1 MADGR
6 AHVLV
11 VPYSTT
17 GHTNPL
23 FQFAKNLASRGLIVT
38 FVSLNFDHPKI
49 LQAKDSIL
57 RLGFDVRLESIPD
70 EIPRDVAIDAAHIND
85 FLFKHVHDHMRGS
98 GLEELIQRLNANGD
112 DVSSIIYDSFMPWV
126 PRIARKFNIPHAF
139 FWTQSASVFNIYYHF
154 KHVFLPPRYPTG
166 LGSFSQDL
174 DNIADASWVLVNS
187 FYELEP
193 ETIDYLQTFLP
204 ILPIGPSIPSA
215 FLDRRCP
222 EDTKVGA
229 NLWKDADCLEWL
241 DSKAPSSVV
250 YISFGSITSISP
262 RQIHELAVGIE
273 RSQQNFVWVIRPP
286 QGQRDV
292 REVFPV
298 GFVEESKGRGLI
310 VQWCAQLEVLSHPS
324 VAAFMS
330 HCGWNSS
337 LDGLSLGVPM
347 LTFGMWTDQ
356 NTNAKCLSDVWKMGL
371 RMRKGE
377 DGIVGREEVERCI
390 RLAVN
395 SKEIAELKKNGLK
408 WKELAKRA
416 MMEGGSSDTNL
427 NSFVQQIVAKAALA

>member
-70 EIPRDVAIDAAHIND
+70 EIPRD
-85 FLFKHVHDHMRGS
+85 
-98 GLEELIQRLNANGD
+98 LNIAD
-112 DVSSIIYDSFMPWV
+112 LPSS
-126 PRIARKFNIPHAF
+126 
-139 FWTQSASVFNIYYHF
+139 
-154 KHVFLPPRYPTG
+154 FLPPRYPTG

-298 GFVEESKGRGLI
+298 GFVEESKGRGLV